1 MKSKMIYIIG
11 LILCLILTIILYI
24 GGEVSIALFTL
35 FGVLIFSVLLIKN
48 NNLNKSPE
56 SQYLGTVNNILKT
69 YDSILVEIKEFP
81 DLTDKK
87 LIKTLSFKDMLNTE
101 YELRK
106 PVYYISNEFAYDF
119 MIIDAEDVY
128 TYTVRRNDLVK
139 SLLDEYIDKKNQET
153 NEAEREL
160 NMLDSLD
167 ETVII
172 EVDGDKK
179 FKVSPMR
186 EK

>member
-35 FGVLIFSVLLIKN
+35 LGMLIFSVLLIKN

-56 SQYLGTVNNILKT
+56 SQYLGTINNILKT

-87 LIKTLSFKDMLNTE
+87 IIKTLSFKDMLNTE

-119 MIIDAEDVY
+119 MIIDNEDVY
-128 TYTVRRNDLVK
+128 THTVKRNDLVK

-160 NMLDSLD
+160 KMLDSLD

-179 FKVSPMR
+179 FKVSPVR